1 MKYHTALK
9 PEHDAAP
16 CQTVVADDSIAF
28 CHDIFAGLPDEYDF
42 AQVIY
47 TEIPWLDGFDTF
59 EGRAGASGRDY
70 ASFLAALSN
79 IIMESSLPM
88 VIVAGKKA
96 RKYLPEPVE
105 AYSTK
110 LNGAPAA
117 AYCYRIGLSNYASDM
132 DILAELTRRFD
143 VGGDFC
149 CGYGRTAK
157 AFRDAGKRF
166 VVSDYNP
173 TCIGH
178 IRDWLV

>member
-9 PEHDAAP
+9 PEHEAAP
-16 CQTVVADDSIAF
+16 CQTVVVDDCLAF
-28 CHDIFAGLPDEYDF
+28 CHDIFAGLPDEYRF
-42 AQVIY
+42 AEVIY

-59 EGRAGASGRDY
+59 EGRVGAKGRDY
-70 ASFLAALSN
+70 ASFLVALGN
-79 IIMESSLPM
+79 IIMESDLPM

-132 DILAELTRRFD
+132 AILDELTKRFN

-157 AFRDAGKRF
+157 AFRDAGKKF
-166 VVSDYNP
+166 IVSDYNP

-178 IRDWLV
+178 IREWLE